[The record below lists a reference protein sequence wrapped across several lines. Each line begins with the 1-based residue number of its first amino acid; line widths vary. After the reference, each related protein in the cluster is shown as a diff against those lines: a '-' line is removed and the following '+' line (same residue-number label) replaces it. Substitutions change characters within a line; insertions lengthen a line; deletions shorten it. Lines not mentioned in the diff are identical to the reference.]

1 MSNTITI
8 NTGAVSRV
16 LMMLLLLER
25 AAVCE
30 PQQPQLALKRVI
42 GIDYPWFA
50 RMAVLQGDVELIA
63 TISTEGTVTRV
74 RIISGDEP
82 LATPAKAT
90 LSRWQFTGCTSKQ
103 KECEARFVVSF
114 VLNGSCASE
123 NCPSTFEVDFPG
135 KIMVT
140 SKRIGHVMTDANKTQ
155 DSLK

>member
-1 MSNTITI
+1 MSNAMKISTT
-8 NTGAVSRV
+8 AVTRA

-25 AAVCE
+25 AAMCE
-30 PQQPQLALKRVI
+30 PPQPQLALKRVI

-74 RIISGDEP
+74 RIISGPEP
-82 LATPAKAT
+82 LALPAKAT
-90 LSRWQFTGCTSKQ
+90 LSRWQFTGCTSEQ
-103 KECEARFVVSF
+103 RECEARFVLSF

-135 KIMVT
+135 KIIVT
-140 SKRIGHVMTDANKTQ
+140 SKRIGHVMTDTTKTQ
-155 DSLK
+155 SPLK